1 MPYNRRMQLAIFGGS
16 GRTGQH
22 VVAQALAAGHDVTA
36 LTRGPAKLPAD
47 NSRLRAVI
55 GNVQDAAAVAETLA
69 DAQAVISVLGPTRNR
84 PVFEVSAG
92 MAHILAAMTAHGP
105 RRLIVSLGAGV
116 ADPRDRPQAFHHVM
130 NFLVRR
136 MARYVYED
144 MVQVDGQVRA
154 SGLDWTIVRVPRLTD
169 GPRTGQVKA
178 GMVGQGVGP
187 SVSRA
192 DLADFMLRQLADDTF
207 LRQAPAIS
215 N

>member
-1 MPYNRRMQLAIFGGS
+1 MRLAIFGGS

-47 NSRLRAVI
+47 NSRLRAVM

-69 DAQAVISVLGPTRNR
+69 GAQGVISVLGPTVNT

-92 MAHILAAMTAHGP
+92 MGHILAGMTAGGP

-116 ADPRDRPQAFHHVM
+116 ADPRDTPQAFHHLM

-136 MARYVYED
+136 MSRYIYED
-144 MVQVDGQVRA
+144 MAQVDRQVRA
-154 SGLDWTIVRVPRLTD
+154 SGLDWTIVRVPMLVD
-169 GPRTGQVKA
+169 GPRTGRVKA
-178 GMVGQGVGP
+178 GYVGQGLGP
-187 SVSRA
+187 RVSRA
-192 DLADFMLRQLADDTF
+192 DLADFMLRQLTDDAY

-215 N
+215 T